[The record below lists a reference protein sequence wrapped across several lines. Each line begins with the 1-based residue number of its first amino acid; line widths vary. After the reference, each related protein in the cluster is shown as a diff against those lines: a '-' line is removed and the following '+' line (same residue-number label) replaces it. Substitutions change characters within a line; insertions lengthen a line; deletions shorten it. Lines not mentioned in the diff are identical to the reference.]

1 MHLSSGEIG
10 DVEVAALDPH
20 VAICEQCRR
29 AVDDQRDVRD
39 LLGGLPDPG
48 RAPPDI
54 VLAIEAAL
62 REAGAAR
69 VGPTV
74 VPLSAAP
81 SQRGVT
87 GAGRWAGRGPGR
99 WLLGAA
105 AAALLVV
112 AAGGLLVQNLP
123 SGGGGDSAAS
133 DAGAG
138 AGASSVAPE
147 SGAPAP
153 SFAARDVV
161 VASGTAYTQADIAAQ
176 VSALLARRS
185 AGDAYSPSRAQGLL
199 TTGSG
204 LTGCLRAL
212 GAGAAPLVVDLAT
225 YDGVPAAV
233 VVLPASGGG
242 REVWVVART
251 CQPGADGTLYYAR
264 LP

>member
-20 VAICEQCRR
+20 VATCEQCRR
-29 AVDDQRDVRD
+29 AVDDQREVRD

-48 RAPPDI
+48 GAPPDV
-54 VLAIEAAL
+54 VLAIESAL
-62 REAGAAR
+62 RAAGAAR

-87 GAGRWAGRGPGR
+87 GARRWAGRRPGR

-123 SGGGGDSAAS
+123 SGRGDSAAS
-133 DAGAG
+133 SAG
-138 AGASSVAPE
+138 SVGPE
-147 SGAPAP
+147 SGAPTP
-153 SFAARDVV
+153 SFVARDVV

-185 AGDAYSPSRAQGLL
+185 AADAYSPSRAQGLL

-212 GAGAAPLVVDLAT
+212 GAGAAPLAVDLAT

>member
-1 MHLSSGEIG
+1 MHLSSDEIG

-20 VAICEQCRR
+20 VATCEQCRR
-29 AVDDQRDVRD
+29 AVDDQREVRD

-48 RAPPDI
+48 GAPPEV

-62 REAGAAR
+62 RAAGAAR
-69 VGPTV
+69 VGTTV

-87 GAGRWAGRGPGR
+87 GARRWAGRGPGR

-123 SGGGGDSAAS
+123 SGGGDSAAS
-133 DAGAG
+133 G
-138 AGASSVAPE
+138 AGASSGAPE
-147 SGAPAP
+147 NGAPAP
-153 SFAARDVV
+153 SLAARDVV

-185 AGDAYSPSRAQGLL
+185 AADAYSPSRAQGLL

-212 GAGAAPLVVDLAT
+212 GAGAPPLAVDLAT

-233 VVLPASGGG
+233 FVLPASGGG